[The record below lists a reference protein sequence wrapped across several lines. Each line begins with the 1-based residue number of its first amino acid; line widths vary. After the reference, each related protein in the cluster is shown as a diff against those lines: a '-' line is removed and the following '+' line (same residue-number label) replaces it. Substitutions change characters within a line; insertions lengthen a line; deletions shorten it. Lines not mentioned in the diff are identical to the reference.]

1 LIDVGGARNPDSR
14 VDNAAAAND
23 NVGRL
28 PSLCELT
35 CSLYLM
41 RIRIR
46 HQTTY
51 HYDVPPSGVI
61 QILRLTPRNH
71 EGQYVV
77 DWRIDITADSRLSC
91 HEDAFG
97 NIVHTFTADGP
108 VSEISI
114 QVEGGVETQDTSGII
129 RGGVERFPPGLFLRE
144 TALTAPDAAI
154 RQFARTLQEAAGCT
168 PDGGVLKLLHVLL
181 DRLHTDPGGA
191 NGPSGLT
198 PKSAPAATAAEAFAC
213 GGRQSQDLAHI
224 FIAAAR
230 SLGIPARYVA
240 GYFHDPGDLADHDTG
255 HAWTEAFV
263 PDLGW
268 VGFDPAVGMCPT
280 DTHVRVAVGLDYQ
293 SAAPVRASRYGGGS
307 EARRVAISVA
317 NRLQADQQQAAQE

>member
-1 LIDVGGARNPDSR
+1 

-23 NVGRL
+23 NVGST

-35 CSLYLM
+35 HSLYLM

-51 HYDVPPSGVI
+51 YYEVPPSGVI

-77 DWRIDITADSRLSC
+77 DWRIDMTADSRLSC

-114 QVEGGVETQDTSGII
+114 QAEGDVETQDTSGLI
-129 RGGVERFPPGLFLRE
+129 RGGVERFPPSLFLRE
-144 TALTAPDAAI
+144 TALTVPDAAI
-154 RQFARTLQEAAGCT
+154 QQFARTLQEVPGGT
-168 PDGGVLKLLHVLL
+168 PDGGVLKLLHGLL
-181 DRLHTDPGGA
+181 DRLYTDSEGA
-191 NGPSGLT
+191 VPSRPT
-198 PKSAPAATAAEAFAC
+198 PTEKSAPAATAAEAFAC

-230 SLGIPARYVA
+230 SLGIPARYIA
-240 GYFHDPGDLADHDTG
+240 GYFHDPGVSPSTTPLTLGRRPSFPTSAGLGLILPAACAQRTLTYAWRLVSTVKAPRRCGRAGTG
-255 HAWTEAFV
+255 V
-263 PDLGW
+263 
-268 VGFDPAVGMCPT
+268 
-280 DTHVRVAVGLDYQ
+280 VARRAASLSGSLTACKLTNSRQ
-293 SAAPVRASRYGGGS
+293 LRSNAIAAAPFAS
-307 EARRVAISVA
+307 
-317 NRLQADQQQAAQE
+317 L

>member
-1 LIDVGGARNPDSR
+1 
-14 VDNAAAAND
+14 
-23 NVGRL
+23 
-28 PSLCELT
+28 
-35 CSLYLM
+35 M
-41 RIRIR
+41 RIRIH

-51 HYDVPPSGVI
+51 RYEVPPSGVI

-77 DWRIDITADSRLSC
+77 DWRIDMEADSRLSC

-114 QVEGGVETQDTSGII
+114 QVEGNVEIQDTSGII
-129 RGGVERFPPGLFLRE
+129 RGGVERFPPSLFLRE
-144 TALTAPDAAI
+144 TTLTAPDAAI
-154 RQFARTLQEAAGCT
+154 HQFARTLPEAAPGGT
-168 PDGGVLKLLHVLL
+168 PPGDVLKLLHVLL
-181 DRLHTDPGGA
+181 DRLHADGA
-191 NGPSGLT
+191 AGQARPIT
-198 PKSAPAATAAEAFAC
+198 EPSAPAATAAQAFAC

-224 FIAAAR
+224 FIAVAR

-240 GYFHDPGDLADHDTG
+240 GYFHEPERLADHDTG

-268 VGFDPAVGMCPT
+268 VGFDPARGICPT
-280 DTHVRVAVGLDYQ
+280 DAHVRVAVGLDYH
-293 SAAPVRASRYGGGS
+293 SAAPVRASQYGGGS
-307 EARRVAISVA
+307 EARHVAITIAPHV
-317 NRLQADQQQAAQE
+317 QVDQQQVAQE

>member
-1 LIDVGGARNPDSR
+1 
-14 VDNAAAAND
+14 
-23 NVGRL
+23 
-28 PSLCELT
+28 
-35 CSLYLM
+35 M

-46 HQTTY
+46 HQTTCRY
-51 HYDVPPSGVI
+51 EVPPSGVI
-61 QILRLTPRNH
+61 QILRMTPRNH

-77 DWRIDITADSRLSC
+77 DWRIDMMTDSRLSC

-114 QVEGGVETQDTSGII
+114 QVEGNVETQDTSGIV
-129 RGGVERFPPGLFLRE
+129 RGGVERFPPSLFLRE

-154 RQFARTLQEAAGCT
+154 HQFARTLPEA
-168 PDGGVLKLLHVLL
+168 PGGAAPGDVLKLLHALL
-181 DRLHTDPGGA
+181 DRLGTNGATGPGG
-191 NGPSGLT
+191 P
-198 PKSAPAATAAEAFAC
+198 PPRAAEVTAAEAFAS
-213 GGRQSQDLAHI
+213 GARESQDLAHI

-240 GYFHDPGDLADHDTG
+240 GYFRDAEGLADHEAG

-268 VGFDPAVGMCPT
+268 VGFDPARGICAT
-280 DTHVRVAVGLDYQ
+280 DAHVRVAVGLDSH
-293 SAAPVRASRYGGGS
+293 SAAPVRASQYGGGS
-307 EARRVAISVA
+307 EARRVAITIA
-317 NRLQADQQQAAQE
+317 PHIQADQQQAAQE

>member
-1 LIDVGGARNPDSR
+1 M
-14 VDNAAAAND
+14 DNAAAAND
-23 NVGRL
+23 NVGST

-35 CSLYLM
+35 HSLYLM

-51 HYDVPPSGVI
+51 YYEVPPSGVI

-77 DWRIDITADSRLSC
+77 DWRIDMTADSRLSC

-114 QVEGGVETQDTSGII
+114 QAEGDVETQDTSGLI
-129 RGGVERFPPGLFLRE
+129 RGGVERFPPSLFLRE
-144 TALTAPDAAI
+144 TALTVPDAAI
-154 RQFARTLQEAAGCT
+154 QQFARTLQEAPGGT
-168 PDGGVLKLLHVLL
+168 PDGGVLKLLHGLL
-181 DRLHTDPGGA
+181 DRLYTDSEGA
-191 NGPSGLT
+191 VPSRPT
-198 PKSAPAATAAEAFAC
+198 PTEKSAPAATAAEAFAC

-230 SLGIPARYVA
+230 SLGIPARYIA
-240 GYFHDPGDLADHDTG
+240 GYFHDPGGLAEHDTT

-268 VGFDPAVGMCPT
+268 VGFDPARGMCPT
-280 DTHVRVAVGLDYQ
+280 DAHVRVAVGLDCQ
-293 SAAPVRASRYGGGS
+293 SAAPVRASRYGGGR
-307 EARRVAISVA
+307 EARRVAIRVA
-317 NRLQADQQQAAQE
+317 HRLQADQQQAAQE

>member
-1 LIDVGGARNPDSR
+1 
-14 VDNAAAAND
+14 
-23 NVGRL
+23 
-28 PSLCELT
+28 
-35 CSLYLM
+35 M

-51 HYDVPPSGVI
+51 HYEVPPSGII

-77 DWRIDITADSRLSC
+77 DWRIDMMADSRLSC

-114 QVEGGVETQDTSGII
+114 QVEGDVETQDTSGII
-129 RGGVERFPPGLFLRE
+129 RGGVERFPPSLFLRE
-144 TALTAPDAAI
+144 TAVTAPDAAI
-154 RQFARTLQEAAGCT
+154 QQFARTLQEAPGRT
-168 PDGGVLKLLHVLL
+168 DGDVLKLLHVLL
-181 DRLHTDPGGA
+181 DRLYTDSAGSTQASRRAPA
-191 NGPSGLT
+191 EN
-198 PKSAPAATAAEAFAC
+198 SAPAATAAEAFAS
-213 GGRQSQDLAHI
+213 GARESQDLAHI

-230 SLGIPARYVA
+230 SLGIPARYIA
-240 GYFHDPGDLADHDTG
+240 GYFHDPGDRADYDTG

-268 VGFDPAVGMCPT
+268 VGFDPAHGMCPT

-307 EARRVAISVA
+307 EARRVAIRVGPRA
-317 NRLQADQQQAAQE
+317 QADQQQAAQE

>member
-1 LIDVGGARNPDSR
+1 
-14 VDNAAAAND
+14 
-23 NVGRL
+23 
-28 PSLCELT
+28 
-35 CSLYLM
+35 M

-51 HYDVPPSGVI
+51 HYEVPPSGVI

-77 DWRIDITADSRLSC
+77 DWRIDMTADSRLSC

-108 VSEISI
+108 VSEISV
-114 QVEGGVETQDTSGII
+114 QVEGDVETQDTSGII
-129 RGGVERFPPGLFLRE
+129 RGGVERFPPSLFLRE

-154 RQFARTLQEAAGCT
+154 HEFARTLQQVPGAT
-168 PDGGVLKLLHVLL
+168 PDGEVLQVLHALLE
-181 DRLHTDPGGA
+181 RLHADPPGSASRTTETAAGA
-191 NGPSGLT
+191 S
-198 PKSAPAATAAEAFAC
+198 AATAAEAFAA
-213 GGRQSQDLAHI
+213 GGRESQDLAHI

-230 SLGIPARYVA
+230 SLGIPARYIA
-240 GYFHDPGDLADHDTG
+240 GYFHEPGGLADHDSG

-268 VGFDPAVGMCPT
+268 IGFDPARGICPT
-280 DTHVRVAVGLDYQ
+280 DAHVRVAVGLDHQ

-307 EARRVAISVA
+307 EARRVAITVA
-317 NRLQADQQQAAQE
+317 PRGQADQQQAAQE

>member
-1 LIDVGGARNPDSR
+1 
-14 VDNAAAAND
+14 
-23 NVGRL
+23 
-28 PSLCELT
+28 
-35 CSLYLM
+35 M

-51 HYDVPPSGVI
+51 RYEVPPSGVI

-77 DWRIDITADSRLSC
+77 DWRIDMTADSRLSC

-114 QVEGGVETQDTSGII
+114 QVEGNVETQDTSGII
-129 RGGVERFPPGLFLRE
+129 RGGVERFPPSLFLRE

-154 RQFARTLQEAAGCT
+154 HQFARMLPEALDGA
-168 PDGGVLKLLHVLL
+168 PQGGVLKLLHALL
-181 DRLHTDPGGA
+181 DRLHTDGATGPGR
-191 NGPSGLT
+191 PT
-198 PKSAPAATAAEAFAC
+198 PTAPAATAAEAFAC
-213 GGRQSQDLAHI
+213 GGRESQDLAHI

-240 GYFHDPGDLADHDTG
+240 GYVHDPEGLADYETG

-268 VGFDPAVGMCPT
+268 VGFDPARGLCPT
-280 DTHVRVAVGLDYQ
+280 DAHVRVAVGLDYH
-293 SAAPVRASRYGGGS
+293 SAAPVRASQYGGGS
-307 EARRVAISVA
+307 EARRVAITIAPHV
-317 NRLQADQQQAAQE
+317 QADQQQAAQE

>member
-1 LIDVGGARNPDSR
+1 
-14 VDNAAAAND
+14 
-23 NVGRL
+23 
-28 PSLCELT
+28 
-35 CSLYLM
+35 M

-51 HYDVPPSGVI
+51 HYEVPPSGII

-77 DWRIDITADSRLSC
+77 DWRIDMMADSRLSC

-114 QVEGGVETQDTSGII
+114 QVEGDVETQDTSGVI
-129 RGGVERFPPGLFLRE
+129 RGGVERFPPSLFLRE

-154 RQFARTLQEAAGCT
+154 QQFARTLQEAPGRT
-168 PDGGVLKLLHVLL
+168 DGDVLKLLHVLL
-181 DRLHTDPGGA
+181 DRLYKDSAGST
-191 NGPSGLT
+191 GPSR
-198 PKSAPAATAAEAFAC
+198 PSPAKNNAPAATAAEAFAC
-213 GGRQSQDLAHI
+213 GARESQDLAHI

-230 SLGIPARYVA
+230 SLGIPARYIA
-240 GYFHDPGDLADHDTG
+240 GYFHDPGDGADHDTG

-268 VGFDPAVGMCPT
+268 VGFDPAYGMCPT

-307 EARRVAISVA
+307 EARRVAIRVGPRA
-317 NRLQADQQQAAQE
+317 QADQQQAAQE

>member
-1 LIDVGGARNPDSR
+1 M
-14 VDNAAAAND
+14 DNAAAAND
-23 NVGRL
+23 NVGST

-35 CSLYLM
+35 HSLYLM

-51 HYDVPPSGVI
+51 YYEVPPSGVI

-77 DWRIDITADSRLSC
+77 DWRIDMTADSRLSC

-114 QVEGGVETQDTSGII
+114 QAEGDVETQDTSGLI
-129 RGGVERFPPGLFLRE
+129 RGGVERFPPSLFLRE
-144 TALTAPDAAI
+144 TALTVPDAAI
-154 RQFARTLQEAAGCT
+154 QQFARTLQEAPGGT
-168 PDGGVLKLLHVLL
+168 PDGGVLKLLHGLL
-181 DRLHTDPGGA
+181 DRLYTDSEGA
-191 NGPSGLT
+191 VPSRPT
-198 PKSAPAATAAEAFAC
+198 PIEKSAPAATAAEAFAC

-230 SLGIPARYVA
+230 SLGIPARYIA
-240 GYFHDPGDLADHDTG
+240 GYFHDPGGLAEHDTT

-268 VGFDPAVGMCPT
+268 VGFDPARGMCPT
-280 DTHVRVAVGLDYQ
+280 DAHVRVAVGLDCQ
-293 SAAPVRASRYGGGS
+293 SAAPVRASRYGGGR
-307 EARRVAISVA
+307 EARRVAIRVA
-317 NRLQADQQQAAQE
+317 HRLQADQQQAAQE

>member
-1 LIDVGGARNPDSR
+1 
-14 VDNAAAAND
+14 
-23 NVGRL
+23 
-28 PSLCELT
+28 
-35 CSLYLM
+35 M

-51 HYDVPPSGVI
+51 HYEVPPSGVI
-61 QILRLTPRNH
+61 QIFRLTPRNH

-77 DWRIDITADSRLSC
+77 DWRIDMMADSRLSC

-97 NIVHTFTADGP
+97 NIVHTFTAAGP
-108 VSEISI
+108 VSEISV
-114 QVEGGVETQDTSGII
+114 QVEGDVETQDTSGVI
-129 RGGVERFPPGLFLRE
+129 RGGVERFPPSLFLRE

-154 RQFARTLQEAAGCT
+154 QQFARTLQQAPGCT
-168 PDGGVLKLLHVLL
+168 EGDVLKLLHALL
-181 DRLHTDPGGA
+181 DRLYTDST
-191 NGPSGLT
+191 GPSRPT
-198 PKSAPAATAAEAFAC
+198 PAENSAPAATAAEAFAR
-213 GGRQSQDLAHI
+213 GARESQDLAHI

-230 SLGIPARYVA
+230 SLGIPARYIA
-240 GYFHDPGDLADHDTG
+240 GYFHDPGDLADHDIG

-268 VGFDPAVGMCPT
+268 VGFDPARGMCPN

-307 EARRVAISVA
+307 EARRVAIRV
-317 NRLQADQQQAAQE
+317 RPRDQADQAQAAQE